1 MSIHDWIAKI
11 GITVEV
17 MFFAIFIYYIG
28 YAGWAED
35 AADTIIIRDD
45 GQSYACQT
53 SRSSPAPHNC
63 KPVKEKR
70 S

>member
-1 MSIHDWIAKI
+1 MSIEDWIGKI

-17 MFFAIFIYYIG
+17 MFFAILIFYIG

-35 AADTIIIRDD
+35 TADTIILRDD

-53 SRSSPAPHNC
+53 SRISPAPHNC

>member
-1 MSIHDWIAKI
+1 MSIEDWIGKI

-17 MFFAIFIYYIG
+17 MFFAILIYYIG

-35 AADTIIIRDD
+35 TADTIIIRDD

-63 KPVKEKR
+63 KPAKEKR

>member
-35 AADTIIIRDD
+35 TADTIIIRDA

>member
-1 MSIHDWIAKI
+1 MSIEDWIGKI

-17 MFFAIFIYYIG
+17 MFFAILIYYIG
-28 YAGWAED
+28 YAGWTED
-35 AADTIIIRDD
+35 TADTIILRDD

-63 KPVKEKR
+63 KSVKEKR

>member
-1 MSIHDWIAKI
+1 MNIEDWIGKI

-17 MFFAIFIYYIG
+17 MFFAILIYYIG

-35 AADTIIIRDD
+35 TADTIILRDD

-53 SRSSPAPHNC
+53 SSISPAPHNC
-63 KPVKEKR
+63 KPAKEKR